1 MKRIAIVIAFAAT
14 FAACNDDSKM
24 RTELKAEAYKQVRDS
39 LKLDSFR
46 RAEAKEIEIAEERER
61 ILALQRSQP
70 VRERVVYASNSYAGN
85 SSPRRRTY
93 VKGVSETYTYS
104 QPKKKGWSHAAKGA
118 AIGAGAGAVTGI
130 IVDKKDARGAIIGGV
145 LGAGTG
151 YVIGRAKDRR
161 TGRIQ

>member
-1 MKRIAIVIAFAAT
+1 MKRIAIIIAIAATT
-14 FAACNDDSKM
+14 FAACNSNSK
-24 RTELKAEAYKQVRDS
+24 TSTQLKAEAYKEIRDS
-39 LKLDSFR
+39 LKLDSFQ

-61 ILALQRSQP
+61 ILALQQAQP
-70 VRERVVYASNSYAGN
+70 VRERVIYASNST
-85 SSPRRRTY
+85 PRSRRTY

-104 QPKKKGWSHAAKGA
+104 QPQAARKKGWSHAAKGA
-118 AIGAGAGAVTGI
+118 AIGAGAGAITGV

-145 LGAGTG
+145 IGAGTG